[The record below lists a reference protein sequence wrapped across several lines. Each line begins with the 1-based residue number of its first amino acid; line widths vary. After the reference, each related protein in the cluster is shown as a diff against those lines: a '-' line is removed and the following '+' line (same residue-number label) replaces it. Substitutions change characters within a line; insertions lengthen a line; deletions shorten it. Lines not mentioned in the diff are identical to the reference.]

1 MDEQNINWQLVPT
14 HINRLNVAEREIRIF
29 RNNFMA
35 VLASTDKNSPI
46 QLWNRL
52 LPLAATTLNI
62 LWNSTKNP
70 RLLLEA
76 ELNGQFNYD
85 ATPIAPPGTKAIIH
99 EKS

>member
-1 MDEQNINWQLVPT
+1 MDEQNINWQLVPP
-14 HINRLNVAEREIRIF
+14 HINKLNVAEREIRIF

-62 LWNSTKNP
+62 LRNSTKKP
-70 RLLLEA
+70 KTFVRSRTERTVQL
-76 ELNGQFNYD
+76 
-85 ATPIAPPGTKAIIH
+85 
-99 EKS
+99 